1 MASIYDRSDETL
13 AREARSLALDRAL
26 QHFRGYV
33 SDDSGLIIRFADDLY
48 YYVQDGTL
56 PDDDEED

>member
-1 MASIYDRSDETL
+1 MSVYDQSEETR

-26 QHFRGYV
+26 QHFRNTYPA
-33 SDDSGLIIRFADDLY
+33 DSGDVIRFADDLF